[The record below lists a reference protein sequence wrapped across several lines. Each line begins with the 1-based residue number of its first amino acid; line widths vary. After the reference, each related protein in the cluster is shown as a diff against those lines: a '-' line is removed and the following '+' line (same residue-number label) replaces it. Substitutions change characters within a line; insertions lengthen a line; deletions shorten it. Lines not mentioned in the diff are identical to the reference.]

1 MERRTMKYEKAQNI
15 LPYGIIIS
23 LLIKLHEKLV
33 DNIRASIGLIIF
45 NIVVAVMLQ
54 SFVYC
59 NGILYFFISLIA
71 IAITFMIRYIGII
84 IKKPQKIE
92 LI

>member
-1 MERRTMKYEKAQNI
+1 MKYEKAQNI